1 MVTRLIGVIPAA
13 TVAAAVGNKGL
24 NTMLVASQ
32 VILSIILPSVIFP
45 LVYLCSRKEI
55 MVVDG
60 PEVDSLQA
68 QTGTMTPVGGDG
80 ERRRKRKGYTSP
92 MWVTVLGYALF
103 TVVIAAN
110 VYVIVEL
117 ILGNQ

>member
-13 TVAAAVGNKGL
+13 VVAAAVGNKGL

-32 VILSIILPSVIFP
+32 VILSVILPTVIFP
-45 LVYLCSRKEI
+45 LVYLCSRKEL

-60 PEVDSLQA
+60 PEIPRVITQLTQEQPDQEI
-68 QTGTMTPVGGDG
+68 TEP
-80 ERRRKRKGYTSP
+80 RRKKEYTSP
-92 MWVTVLGYALF
+92 LWVTILGYTLF

-117 ILGNQ
+117 IIGA